1 MQQLTTPYTINRQP
15 ETAGGFDVRVNS
27 PELENSPELVNSPE
41 PVKSVAAYWYWFSH
55 GVPLA
60 DR

>member
-27 PELENSPELVNSPE
+27 PELENSPE